1 MNPSSGRIRLSVD
14 MMGGDRGLD
23 STVPGILEALKRFPD
38 LSLHLVGDE
47 SRLRTAIGTQEFSD
61 RVSFIASTEVVEMD
75 ESPAQALRSK
85 KDSSMRVAVNLLA
98 EGIVDGCVSAG
109 NTGALMATARFVLKM
124 LPGIDRP
131 AIIATLPRASGH
143 VYVLDLGAN
152 VDSSPEIL
160 LQFALMGESMVRTLE
175 GKQSPTVGLLNVG
188 SEEIKGSGTIKKASE
203 LLRESKVN
211 YVGYVEGDDIF
222 NGSVDIIVCD
232 GFEGNIALKTS
243 EGLAQM
249 LSKVIREEFTRGLL
263 RRCAALVAAPVLRSV
278 RARIDHRQYNGAVLL
293 GLKGA
298 VVKSHGSA
306 DGHSFANAINAA
318 RIAVIKGMVQH
329 IQEDF
334 SSSGMAPV
342 QSQ

>member
-1 MNPSSGRIRLSVD
+1 MNAPAERIRLSID
-14 MMGGDRGLD
+14 MMGGDRGLG
-23 STVPGILEALKRFPD
+23 TTIPGILEALERFPD
-38 LSLHLVGDE
+38 LTLHLVGDE
-47 SRLRTAIGTQEFSD
+47 SRLRAAIGTKDFSD
-61 RVSFIASTEVVEMD
+61 RVSVVATTEVVEMD
-75 ESPAQALRSK
+75 ESPALALRAK

-98 EGIVDGCVSAG
+98 EEVVEGCVSAG

-124 LPGIDRP
+124 LPGVDRP

-143 VYVLDLGAN
+143 VHVLDLGAN

-203 LLRESKVN
+203 LLRESKIN

-222 NGSVDIIVCD
+222 NGTVDIIVCD

-249 LSKVIREEFTRGLL
+249 LSKVIREEFTKGIW
-263 RRCAALVAAPVLRSV
+263 RRCAALVAGPVLRSF

-293 GLKGA
+293 GLRGA
-298 VVKSHGSA
+298 VVKSHG
-306 DGHSFANAINAA
+306 
-318 RIAVIKGMVQH
+318 
-329 IQEDF
+329 
-334 SSSGMAPV
+334 
-342 QSQ
+342 